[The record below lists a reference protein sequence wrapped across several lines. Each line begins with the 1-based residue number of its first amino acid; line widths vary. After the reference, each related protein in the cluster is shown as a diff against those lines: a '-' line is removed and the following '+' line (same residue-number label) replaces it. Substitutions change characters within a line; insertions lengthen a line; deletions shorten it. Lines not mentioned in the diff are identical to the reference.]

1 MKCRIVTWE
10 EIPIKEFCARYPS
23 MAAMLPKEI
32 DLSDEDYIVRLDRLR
47 GLMEVGYRGD
57 DNWRLK

>member
-10 EIPIKEFCARYPS
+10 EIPIKEFRVRYPS
-23 MAAMLPKEI
+23 MVAMLPKEI
-32 DLSDEDYIVRLDRLR
+32 DLSDENYIVRLDRLR
-47 GLMEVGYRGD
+47 CLMEIGYRGD